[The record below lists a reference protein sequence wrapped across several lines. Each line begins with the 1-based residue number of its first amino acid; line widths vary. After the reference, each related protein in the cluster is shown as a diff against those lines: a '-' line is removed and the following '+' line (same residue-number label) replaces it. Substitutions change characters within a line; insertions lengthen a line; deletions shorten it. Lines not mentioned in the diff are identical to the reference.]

1 MQKGQN
7 MAQEKDD
14 QKILDNQEN
23 WVDDHTRIFQ
33 GSNKKLGLIIG
44 GSGFIGGAL
53 IHYFKT
59 KQGDFF
65 DVLAPNSKRLSV
77 REPEDIRMYL
87 QRYRP
92 DFVINCA
99 IAPLDSGPQLN
110 YEVNYLG
117 SINLA
122 KAAMALNIPYIHF
135 SSAAVLRMGDNVTEA
150 DHLPLANNLSFY
162 ARSKLMAEKTLHYLH
177 TAKGLDY
184 TIIRPS
190 VVYGK
195 HDHKIQGFQRLL
207 FAVAAQSMMFLLTRP
222 GVMHSYTGTKE
233 IPYFVHHVLDHR
245 EEFSGQAYNF
255 ADHEPVELSSLIL
268 AIKTYLELNRPK
280 ELYVPYSIAKLGRS
294 GLNFFLRMLRPL
306 GFDGRLPQEL
316 MFLDKFYKNQILSVE
331 KLRNCSFGLP
341 SPDVTVFTEL
351 PNIIQYYIGRWQ
363 NLNLIA
369 PLDKDLQIESPG
381 TTLFQND
388 PQSLLEGLH
397 NGNYKYLTDY
407 DSLQG
412 ETTNLSATNRVQG

>member
-1 MQKGQN
+1 MKE
-7 MAQEKDD
+7 EKNKFTIKSIDYP
-14 QKILDNQEN
+14 KKRANQYSL
-23 WVDDHTRIFQ
+23 IFK
-33 GSNKKLGLIIG
+33 GSNKRLGLIVG
-44 GSGFIGGAL
+44 GSGFIGGAI

-59 KQGDFF
+59 KQGDDF
-65 DVLAPNSKRLSV
+65 DVLAPNSKRLSI

-92 DFVINCA
+92 DFIINCS
-99 IAPLDSGPQLN
+99 IAPLDSGPQLA
-110 YEVNYLG
+110 YEVNYRG

-122 KAAMALNIPYIHF
+122 KAALALGIPYIHF
-135 SSAAVLRMGDNVTEA
+135 SSAAVLSMGDNITES
-150 DHLPLANNLSFY
+150 DHLPLTNSLSY
-162 ARSKLMAEKTLHYLH
+162 YSRSKLMAEKTLEYLH
-177 TAKGLDY
+177 TTRGLDY

-222 GVMHSYTGTKE
+222 GVKHSYTSTKE
-233 IPYFVHHVLDHR
+233 IPYFVHHVLENR

-268 AIKTYLELNRPK
+268 AIKSYLQLNRPK

-294 GLNFFLRMLRPL
+294 GLNFFLRLLKPL

-331 KLRNCSFGLP
+331 KLKNSSFGLP
-341 SPDVTVFTEL
+341 NPEVNVFTEL

-363 NLNLIA
+363 NLNLIS
-369 PLDKDLQIESPG
+369 PLDKDLQITSPG
-381 TTLFQND
+381 TELFQDN
-388 PQSLLEGLH
+388 PQMLLEGLH
-397 NGNYKYLTDY
+397 NGTYNYLTGY
-407 DSLQG
+407 DSLRKSENNQPVN
-412 ETTNLSATNRVQG
+412 EQHKNNLVS